1 MNRVAVYRPEAP
13 KGGLRTVAFQLL
25 KGLRREF
32 QTDEIVGPSR
42 IRLFDVTFLNRLR
55 RYDVVVYLGNFA
67 PLSSV
72 SNSFRKVLFLN
83 GIVPYELRG
92 YVLKD
97 YSLKRR
103 VIVSIGYIWWSVVNM
118 RLVKPDA
125 YICHSVTACELNRVP
140 REKRVILPQFVL
152 PEEVRPYDRYEPG
165 EVRENVLLT
174 YMSFAFS
181 DRLLPLTVFLKLVKA
196 LSKLMPRPFTVK
208 IRDPHSSPHV
218 YTHGNVRVIVQKP
231 LPREE
236 FMRELARSTVFFDNC
251 VDEELRGASVESGLV
266 GTPVAKV
273 VFPQFWGRQDYTEE
287 ELLVAPDFKTLVE
300 RLAECLRE
308 AEECKSR
315 YGAAANRFIKEKRNW
330 DAVKNDLVKTIRR
343 FIDNG

>member
-1 MNRVAVYRPEAP
+1 MGRVAVYRPVEIA
-13 KGGLRTVAFQLL
+13 GGVRTVAFQLL
-25 KGLRREF
+25 KGLRKEF
-32 QTDEIVGPSR
+32 QTDEIVALSR
-42 IRLFDVTFLNRLR
+42 FRFFDVKFFSRLKQ
-55 RYDVVVYLGNFA
+55 YDVVIYLGSFA
-67 PLSSV
+67 SVSSV
-72 SNSFRKVLFLN
+72 SESFRSILFLH
-83 GIVPYELRG
+83 GIWPYEIKGRLLKASLRE
-92 YVLKD
+92 
-97 YSLKRR
+97 R
-103 VIVSIGYIWWSVVNM
+103 VVAIVDSIWWSVVNM

-125 YICHSVTACELNRVP
+125 YICHSVTVCELNRVP
-140 REKRVILPQFVL
+140 REMRVILPQFVL
-152 PEEVRPYDRYEPG
+152 PEEVRLYDRYAPG

-196 LSKLMPRPFTVK
+196 LSKLVPRPFTVK

-218 YTHGNVRVIVQKP
+218 YTHGNARVVIQKP

-236 FMRELARSTVFFDNC
+236 FMRELARSTVFFESC
-251 VDEELRGASVESGLV
+251 VDEELRYTSIESGLV

-273 VFPQFWGRQDYTEE
+273 TFPQFWGRQDYTEE

-308 AEECKSR
+308 PEECKSR
-315 YGAAANRFIKEKRNW
+315 YGAAANRFVMEKRNW

>member
-1 MNRVAVYRPEAP
+1 MGRVAVYWPEAP
-13 KGGLRTVAFQLL
+13 VGGVRTVAFQLL

-32 QTDEIVGPSR
+32 QTDKIVVSSR
-42 IRLFDVTFLNRLR
+42 FRFFDVEFLSRLKQ
-55 RYDVVVYLGNFA
+55 YDVLIYLGNIA
-67 PLSSV
+67 PVSSV
-72 SNSFRKVLFLN
+72 SKSFRNILFLH
-83 GIVPYELRG
+83 GIMPYEFKGRLLKGSLRG
-92 YVLKD
+92 
-97 YSLKRR
+97 R
-103 VIVSIGYIWWSVVNM
+103 VGAIVDSSWWSVVNM

-140 REKRVILPQFVL
+140 REMRVILPQFVL
-152 PEEVRPYDRYEPG
+152 PEEVRLYDRYAPG

-196 LSKLMPRPFTVK
+196 LSRLLPRPFTVK
-208 IRDPHSSPHV
+208 IVDPHSSPHV

-236 FMRELARSTVFFDNC
+236 FMRELARSTVFFESC
-251 VDEELRGASVESGLV
+251 VDEELRYTSIESGLV

-273 VFPQFWGRQDYTEE
+273 TFPQFWGRQDYTEE
-287 ELLVAPDFKTLVE
+287 ELLVAPDFKTLVG

-308 AEECKSR
+308 PEECKSR
-315 YGAAANRFIKEKRNW
+315 YGAAANRFVKEKRNW
-330 DAVKNDLVKTIRR
+330 DA
-343 FIDNG
+343 